1 MTHSLHRQGTR
12 ENLSRDYPLVS
23 VAAKGINK
31 KGAGPKL
38 GKFLEICW
46 RHGPVNLG
54 DMKQG
59 SVFTYDA
66 EQIYKNVSDT
76 TIVEC
81 VFDDLGKVEAV
92 LRDLKSEDI
101 GMSVVVSGLTDKV
114 DECCKKVGLKI
125 HTVAQSLGVWGDTS
139 LLPRKEV
146 LEITTMC
153 GHAMV
158 ATALVEKMIEDI
170 KKGKTTPQKA
180 AEKLAKPC
188 ECGIFN
194 PTRAVELL
202 AAAAAKES

>member
-1 MTHSLHRQGTR
+1 MTHTLHRQGTR
-12 ENLSRDYPLVS
+12 ESLSRDYPLVA
-23 VAAKGINK
+23 VAAHGFND

-46 RHGPVNLG
+46 RHGAVNLG

-59 SVFTYDA
+59 SVFSHDA
-66 EQIYKNVSDT
+66 DGIIKNVSDT

-92 LRDLKSEDI
+92 LRELKEADI
-101 GMSVVVSGLTDKV
+101 GMPVVVSGFIESV
-114 DECCKKVGLKI
+114 RECCKKVGLEI
-125 HTVAQSLGVWGDTS
+125 HTVAQSLGVWGKTS

-158 ATALVEKMIEDI
+158 SPNLVEKMIEDI
-170 KKGKTTPQKA
+170 KKGKMSAKKA
-180 AEKLAKPC
+180 AEKLTKPC

-194 PTRAVELL
+194 PTRAAELL
-202 AAAAAKES
+202 AAAAAK

>member
-12 ENLSRDYPLVS
+12 ENLNCDYPLVS
-23 VAAKGINK
+23 VAAHGINK

-81 VFDDLGKVEAV
+81 VFDDPAKVEAV
-92 LRDLKSEDI
+92 LSDLKEEDI
-101 GMSVVVSGLTDKV
+101 GMSVVVSGLL
-114 DECCKKVGLKI
+114 DEVRKMCKKVELEV
-125 HTVAQSLGVWGDTS
+125 HTIAQSLGVWGDTS

>member
-12 ENLSRDYPLVS
+12 ENLSRDYPLVA
-23 VAAKGINK
+23 VAAHGINE

-38 GKFLEICW
+38 GRFLEICW
-46 RHGPVNLG
+46 KHGPVNLG

-81 VFDDLGKVEAV
+81 VFDDLGRVEAV
-92 LRDLKSEDI
+92 LRELKEEDI
-101 GMSVVVSGLTDKV
+101 GMPVVVSGLLDETRKV
-114 DECCKKVGLKI
+114 CKRVGLEV
-125 HTVAQSLGVWGDTS
+125 HTVAQSLGVWGKTS

-146 LEITTMC
+146 LEIITMC
-153 GHAMV
+153 GHGMV
-158 ATALVEKMIEDI
+158 SANIVEKLIEDI
-170 KKGKTTPQKA
+170 KKGKISPQKA
-180 AEKLAKPC
+180 AKKLAKPC

-194 PTRAVELL
+194 PTRAAELL
-202 AAAAAKES
+202 AAAAAK

>member
-1 MTHSLHRQGTR
+1 MTHTLHRQGTR
-12 ENLSRDYPLVS
+12 ESLSRDYPLVS
-23 VAAKGINK
+23 VAAHGFND

-46 RHGPVNLG
+46 RHGAVNLG

-59 SVFTYDA
+59 SVFSHDA
-66 EQIYKNVSDT
+66 DGIIKNVSDT

-92 LRDLKSEDI
+92 LRDLKEADI
-101 GMSVVVSGLTDKV
+101 GMPVVVSGLIEPV
-114 DECCKKVGLKI
+114 RECCKKVGLEI

-139 LLPRKEV
+139 RLPRKEV

-158 ATALVEKMIEDI
+158 SANLVEKMIEDV
-170 KKGKTTPQKA
+170 KKGKMSPKKA
-180 AEKLAKPC
+180 AEKLTKPC

-194 PTRAVELL
+194 PTRAAELL
-202 AAAAAKES
+202 AAAAK

>member
-1 MTHSLHRQGTR
+1 MAHGFN
-12 ENLSRDYPLVS
+12 E
-23 VAAKGINK
+23 KG
-31 KGAGPKL
+31 GGPKL
-38 GKFLEICW
+38 GRFLEICW
-46 RHGPVNLG
+46 KHGPVNLG

-81 VFDDLGKVEAV
+81 VFDDLSKVEAV
-92 LRDLKSEDI
+92 LRDLKKEDL
-101 GMSVVVSGLTDKV
+101 GVPVVVSGLIDKV
-114 DECCKKVGLKI
+114 GECCKKVGLEI
-125 HTVAQSLGVWGDTS
+125 HTVAQSLGIWGKTELLTS
-139 LLPRKEV
+139 KEG

-158 ATALVEKMIEDI
+158 AANLVGKMIEDI
-170 KKGKTTPQKA
+170 KKGKTTPEKA

-194 PTRAVELL
+194 PTRAAELL
-202 AAAAAKES
+202 AAAAAK

>member
-1 MTHSLHRQGTR
+1 MTHTLHRQGTR
-12 ENLSRDYPLVS
+12 ESLSRDYPLVA
-23 VAAKGINK
+23 VMAHGIND
-31 KGAGPKL
+31 KGGGPKL

-66 EQIYKNVSDT
+66 EKIYKNVSDT

-81 VFDDLGKVEAV
+81 VFDDLNKVEAV
-92 LRDLKSEDI
+92 LRDLKKEDL
-101 GMSVVVSGLTDKV
+101 GVPVVVSGLTDKV
-114 DECCKKVGLKI
+114 RECCQKAGLEI

-139 LLPRKEV
+139 RLPSKDI

-158 ATALVEKMIEDI
+158 SSGLVELMVEDI
-170 KKGKTTPQKA
+170 KKGTITPEKA

-194 PTRAVELL
+194 PTRAAELL
-202 AAAAAKES
+202 AKAAGK

>member
-12 ENLSRDYPLVS
+12 ENLSRDFPLVA
-23 VAAKGINK
+23 VAAHGIND

-59 SVFTYDA
+59 SIFTYDA

-81 VFDDLGKVEAV
+81 VFDDLNKVEAV
-92 LRDLKSEDI
+92 LRDLRKEDL
-101 GMSVVVSGLTDKV
+101 GMPVVVTGLTDKV
-114 DECCKKVGLKI
+114 RGCCQKVGLQI
-125 HTVAQSLGVWGDTS
+125 HTIAQSLGVWGKTE
-139 LLPRKEV
+139 LLPRKEI

-158 ATALVEKMIEDI
+158 SSRYVEKMIEDI
-170 KKGKTTPQKA
+170 KKGKTTPEKA
-180 AEKLAKPC
+180 AKKLAKPC

-194 PTRAVELL
+194 PTRAAELL
-202 AAAAAKES
+202 AAVKK

>member
-1 MTHSLHRQGTR
+1 MTHSLHRQGTK
-12 ENLSRDYPLVS
+12 ENLSRDYPLVA
-23 VAAKGINK
+23 VAAHGFND

-59 SVFTYDA
+59 SVFSHDA
-66 EQIYKNVSDT
+66 EKIYKNVSDT

-92 LRDLKSEDI
+92 LRDLREADI
-101 GMSVVVSGLTDKV
+101 GMPVVVSGLV
-114 DECCKKVGLKI
+114 DSVRECCKKVGLEI

-139 LLPRKEV
+139 RLPRKEV

-158 ATALVEKMIEDI
+158 SANLVEKMIDDI
-170 KKGKTTPQKA
+170 KKGKISAKKA
-180 AEKLAKPC
+180 AEKLTKPC

-194 PTRAVELL
+194 PTRAAELL
-202 AAAAAKES
+202 AAAAGK